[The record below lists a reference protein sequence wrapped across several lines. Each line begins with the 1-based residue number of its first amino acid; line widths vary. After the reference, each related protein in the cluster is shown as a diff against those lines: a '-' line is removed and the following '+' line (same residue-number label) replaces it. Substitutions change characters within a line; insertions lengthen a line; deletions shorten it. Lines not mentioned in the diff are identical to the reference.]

1 MEIFFHHSYNLDVL
15 NLMNLTIDEHL
26 RSRYPQEY
34 LEFSQALSQ
43 ESRSALQEIA
53 QALGNPSISP
63 LVAFV
68 ISVLPQFEKTALQD
82 LLLDEEAFLA
92 AIETHEPRL
101 MTQKELLLL
110 LFKMLAPVVQEI
122 EMLGFREYWVS
133 EFLPELDER
142 IDQMETSLA
151 RSGFEQQ
158 VTTLLKADYLP
169 EEIHVYFCALNG
181 GNGIRL
187 TRQST
192 MVDVS
197 FSDLHV
203 INFILSDL
211 LKKAI
216 SKQALQTVN
225 KLLSTDAFI
234 LIGFDKSKPVVQIN
248 DIQAFLKDNLSE
260 ALRVFLIY
268 RAGFITDLSEIIQ
281 SFIKAGYVFS
291 IILLDFLLKDEQSRK
306 PINEI
311 LDRWMSQAAQLPLR
325 AAYDEALQNFE
336 KSGR

>member
-53 QALGNPSISP
+53 QALGNTSISP

-82 LLLDEEAFLA
+82 LLLDEEGFLA

-110 LFKMLAPVVQEI
+110 LFNMLAPVVQEI

-133 EFLPELDER
+133 EFLPELDQR
-142 IDQMETSLA
+142 IDQMETALA

-158 VTTLLKADYLP
+158 VTTLLEADHLDEP
-169 EEIHVYFCALNG
+169 GCA
-181 GNGIRL
+181 IPL
-187 TRQST
+187 TGSLRRST
-192 MVDVS
+192 
-197 FSDLHV
+197 
-203 INFILSDL
+203 
-211 LKKAI
+211 A
-216 SKQALQTVN
+216 
-225 KLLSTDAFI
+225 
-234 LIGFDKSKPVVQIN
+234 
-248 DIQAFLKDNLSE
+248 
-260 ALRVFLIY
+260 ALRKIRTLI
-268 RAGFITDLSEIIQ
+268 
-281 SFIKAGYVFS
+281 K
-291 IILLDFLLKDEQSRK
+291 
-306 PINEI
+306 
-311 LDRWMSQAAQLPLR
+311 
-325 AAYDEALQNFE
+325 
-336 KSGR
+336 